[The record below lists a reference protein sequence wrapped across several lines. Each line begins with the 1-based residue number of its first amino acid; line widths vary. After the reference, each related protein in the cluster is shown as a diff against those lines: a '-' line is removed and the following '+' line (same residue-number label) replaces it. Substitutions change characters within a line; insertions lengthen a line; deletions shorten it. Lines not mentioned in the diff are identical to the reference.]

1 MMFLSCTHPLAS
13 ATLLIAGAMLVLN
26 ILLAVFLGRRWR
38 IVSRW
43 SVPALLGL
51 SLLVF
56 WLGSYPYS
64 PLLTSG
70 TGSQVLRG
78 FLITTPRQLNQ
89 PYHAGDILVT
99 QAGSPVA
106 ISAYSDLPAIKCQWA
121 SLHHGALDGAESCN
135 IIYAAPQVE
144 NDILTVRVEPG
155 CKLSPVQG
163 RLKISILP

>member
-1 MMFLSCTHPLAS
+1 MTFLSCTHPLATE
-13 ATLLIAGAMLVLN
+13 TLLIAGVVLVLN

-43 SVPALLGL
+43 SVPSLLGL

-56 WLGSYPYS
+56 WLGSYTHS
-64 PLLTSG
+64 PLMASD
-70 TGSQVLRG
+70 TGKQGLRG
-78 FLITTPRQLNQ
+78 FLITTQRQLNK
-89 PYHAGDILVT
+89 PYHSGDILVT
-99 QAGSPVA
+99 QADLPVA
-106 ISAYSDLPAIKCQWA
+106 ISVFSDLPGIKCQWK
-121 SLHHGALDGAESCN
+121 SVHNGALDGSDSCN
-135 IIYAAPQVE
+135 VIYAAPRVE